1 MFKINDY
8 VVYRKDVC
16 IVKDIKEQE
25 IDKSLYYV
33 LIPINDKS
41 LKIEV
46 PTANR
51 LGLLRNLITKE
62 ELDDIIK
69 NIPNI
74 KIIKENDRL
83 IENEYKEL
91 LKSGTFNDLIK
102 IIKTTYIR
110 NKEREDSKK
119 KSSDKD
125 MTYFQLAEKYL
136 YTEFSIVLNKSY
148 NETKEYVEKEVEKI
162 ISL

>member
-41 LKIEV
+41 LKIKV

-62 ELDDIIK
+62 ELDNIIK

-102 IIKTTYIR
+102 IIKTTYVR

-148 NETKEYVEKEVEKI
+148 NETKEYVEKI